1 MADVIQLLPDAIA
14 NQIAAGEVV
23 QRPASVAKELLENA
37 IDAGSTKVQ
46 LIIKDAGSTLIQVI
60 DNGCGMSETDARMSF
75 ERHATSKLR
84 SADDLFKLNTMG
96 FRGEALAS
104 IASIAQVEMRT
115 RKKTEEL
122 GTRLIVEGSEL
133 KVQEPCQFTHHG
145 TSISVKNI
153 FFNTPARRS
162 FLKSPSVE
170 TKHIIDEF
178 QRIAIAHPDVHMILV
193 NSGIEVHNL
202 PPNRLRQRIADILGR
217 GTNKKLIKVKEDTDV
232 VKIEGYV
239 GIPKFARKTKADQ
252 YFFVNRRFIKS
263 TYLNHA
269 ITSAYGKV
277 LPEDTHPIYVIFLE
291 LNPREIDVNVHP
303 TKQEVKFED
312 AKLVYNY
319 LKVAVKYAL
328 GLSIPNT
335 LDFEQENTFPL
346 TNPSSF
352 NIPDESPKIKNYQS
366 YSGYGE
372 ERKGTSTEAF
382 SSPSEKNNLQHWQE
396 IYSIMANGGEEET
409 VAPMEGMDGTLTL
422 ESKFND
428 IPEGRE
434 SNENRVESL
443 SKKEPYQIHGTYI
456 VSQIKS
462 GFILIDQQAAHE
474 RILFESFLELLSQQK
489 SISQKSLFPQTFELS
504 PTDALLFDELL
515 PEIEK
520 LGFDIQPLSSG
531 TYAINGVPAE
541 MITENQDEVYVI
553 ESLLEQ
559 YKQNLKLNLE
569 LQENI
574 ACSLAKSAGIK
585 KGKLLS
591 HTEMQG
597 LIDQL
602 FACKEPFK
610 SPSGKNCFIT
620 YELEELA
627 KRFKQ

>member
-60 DNGCGMSETDARMSF
+60 DNGCGMSETDARLSF

-84 SADDLFKLNTMG
+84 SSEDLYKLSTMG

-115 RKKTEEL
+115 RRKTDEL
-122 GTRLIVEGSEL
+122 GTRLIVEGSDL
-133 KVQEPCQFTHHG
+133 KLQEPCQYTHNG
-145 TSISVKNI
+145 TSIAVKNI

-162 FLKSPSVE
+162 FLKSASVE

-178 QRIAIAHPDVHMILV
+178 QRIAIAHPDVHMILANNGV
-193 NSGIEVHNL
+193 EVYNL
-202 PPNRLRQRIADILGR
+202 AANRLRQRIADILGR
-217 GTNKKLIKVKEDTDV
+217 GTNKKLIKVKEETDV

-239 GIPKFARKTKADQ
+239 GMPQFAKKSKADQ
-252 YFFVNRRFIKS
+252 YFFVNKRFIKS
-263 TYLNHA
+263 SYLNHA
-269 ITSAYGKV
+269 VASAYGKV
-277 LPEDTHPIYVIFLE
+277 LPDDMHPVYVIFLE
-291 LNPREIDVNVHP
+291 LDPSEIDVNVHP

-335 LDFEQENTFPL
+335 LDFEQENSFPIRSVPEL
-346 TNPSSF
+346 DRPASRPTIRDFSNASKGGRSDSSPS
-352 NIPDESPKIKNYQS
+352 
-366 YSGYGE
+366 
-372 ERKGTSTEAF
+372 F
-382 SSPSEKNNLQHWQE
+382 SSPNEKSNLKHWQE
-396 IYSIMANGGEEET
+396 IYSIIDGVSADTEEEEP
-409 VAPMEGMDGTLTL
+409 PMEGEPTTLTL
-422 ESKFND
+422 ES
-428 IPEGRE
+428 GM
-434 SNENRVESL
+434 NRGTTDTTEAS
-443 SKKEPYQIHGTYI
+443 SRPDTFDPKEPYQIHGTYI

-474 RILFESFLELLSQQK
+474 RILFEQFYDMLYEQKAASQH
-489 SISQKSLFPQTFELS
+489 SLFPQAFELS
-504 PTDALLFDELL
+504 PSDAILFDELL
-515 PEIEK
+515 PEIQQ

-531 TYAINGVPAE
+531 TFAINGVPAE
-541 MITENQDEVYVI
+541 MQARQQDERQVLY
-553 ESLLEQ
+553 SLIEQ
-559 YKQNLKLNLE
+559 YKQNLSLDLDVK
-569 LQENI
+569 ENI
-574 ACSLAKSAGIK
+574 ATSLAKSASIK
-585 KGKLLS
+585 RGKILS
-591 HTEMQG
+591 QQEMQE

-602 FACKEPFK
+602 FACREPFK

-620 YELEELA
+620 YDLEELA